1 VSAFNQATAVHPREG
16 GGVYDGSAATA
27 RYDTDLDLGW
37 SIGGKPNGGY
47 LLAILARAATQAVN
61 RPHPLAVSGHFL
73 RPPEGGPAEVR
84 VERVKTGRTVASVR
98 ATLWQHD
105 KPCLDTL
112 VTAGELT
119 GGPVDYAAEPMP
131 TLPTPEECRSRA
143 DTPFKVELLDH
154 VDVLLDPASAPFPEP
169 TGRPMIQGWMRFR
182 DGADADALGLALAVD
197 AMPPTVFH
205 LDKLG
210 WAPTVELTFL
220 LRGVPAPG
228 WLAFRAEATFV
239 ADGWF
244 DENATVWDS
253 TGRLVAQS
261 RQLALLGRG

>member
-1 VSAFNQATAVHPREG
+1 MSAFNKATAVVAREG
-16 GGVYDGSAATA
+16 GGVYDV
-27 RYDTDLDLGW
+27 DLDLGW

-47 LLAILARAATQAVN
+47 LLAILARAATEAAD

-73 RPPEGGPAEVR
+73 RPPDGGAAEVR
-84 VERVKTGRTVASVR
+84 VETVKAGRTVATVR
-98 ATLWQHD
+98 STLWQHG
-105 KPCLDTL
+105 KPCLDSL
-112 VTAGELT
+112 VTVGELA
-119 GGPVDYAAEPMP
+119 GAPVDYSAEPMP

-143 DTPFKVELLDH
+143 DTPFRVELLDH
-154 VDVLLDPASAPFPEP
+154 VDVLLDPATAPFPTP
-169 TGRPMIQGWMRFR
+169 TGHPMIQGWMRFR
-182 DGADADALGLALAVD
+182 DGADHDAIALALAVD

-205 LDKLG
+205 LEKLG
-210 WAPTVELTFL
+210 WAPTVALTFL

-228 WLAFRAEATFV
+228 WLAFRAEAAFV

-244 DENATVWDS
+244 DESASVWDS